1 MLSVS
6 ILAGAVAAT
15 TVLCIGY
22 VVYNIFL
29 HPLRNFP
36 GPLLCRAS
44 PLYRHYKFL
53 RGDLLFETQRLHEQ
67 YGPVVRIRPN
77 ELSFIDP
84 EAWRDIYVAH
94 GGSARLGDMARY
106 DRFYQWA
113 GPSAPE
119 TFVSLNRPYHDSM
132 KRQLAPAF
140 SERSLQFQEPIIQG
154 YTDTLIRKLTEVSKD
169 GNPVNLREWFN
180 YYTFDIIGN
189 LGFGSDFGGLESEQY
204 HPWVKAVSQ
213 NVREFAFMQVLMY
226 LGLQRIVHV
235 LSGSSLLRG
244 KILHEH
250 LTREKVEARIK
261 VEKPRLDI
269 FQPLLDRKPPLTFAQ
284 LMENS
289 TILITAGSESSVTL
303 LVAAVSLLTDNPAKL
318 QKLAEEVRS
327 TFNNDD
333 EITIV
338 SVNQLTYLAAC
349 LNEALRCFPAVP
361 PALPRVVPHGGAVI
375 AGHAVPEKTVVAVA
389 SWATNHSERHFKK
402 ALEYHPERFLK
413 DPEFSKD
420 RFEAFQPFGLGHGN
434 CPGRNLAWAETRLAL
449 ARLVYNF
456 DIESVPESRGWTT
469 KQKAY
474 MLWDKKPFW
483 AVLKPVR

>member
-6 ILAGAVAAT
+6 ILAGAVAAA

-36 GPLLCRAS
+36 GPLVCRAS

-84 EAWRDIYVAH
+84 EAWRDIYIAH
-94 GGSARLGDMARY
+94 GCSARLGDMARY

-119 TFVSLNRPYHDSM
+119 TFVSLDRPYHDSM

-154 YTDTLIRKLTEVSKD
+154 YTDTLIRKLTEVSK
-169 GNPVNLREWFN
+169 GGQNPVNLREWFN

-213 NVREFAFMQVLMY
+213 NVREFAFMQVLMH

-244 KILHEH
+244 KLLHEH

-269 FQPLLDRKPPLTFAQ
+269 FQPLLDRKPPLVCLSLF
-284 LMENS
+284 NVVFR
-289 TILITAGSESSVTL
+289 ILSKL
-303 LVAAVSLLTDNPAKL
+303 LLH
-318 QKLAEEVRS
+318 
-327 TFNNDD
+327 
-333 EITIV
+333 
-338 SVNQLTYLAAC
+338 
-349 LNEALRCFPAVP
+349 
-361 PALPRVVPHGGAVI
+361 LPDL
-375 AGHAVPEKTVVAVA
+375 
-389 SWATNHSERHFKK
+389 F
-402 ALEYHPERFLK
+402 
-413 DPEFSKD
+413 
-420 RFEAFQPFGLGHGN
+420 
-434 CPGRNLAWAETRLAL
+434 
-449 ARLVYNF
+449 
-456 DIESVPESRGWTT
+456 
-469 KQKAY
+469 
-474 MLWDKKPFW
+474 
-483 AVLKPVR
+483 

>member
-1 MLSVS
+1 M
-6 ILAGAVAAT
+6 
-15 TVLCIGY
+15 
-22 VVYNIFL
+22 YNIFL

-53 RGDLLFETQRLHEQ
+53 RGDLLFETERLHKQ

-84 EAWRDIYVAH
+84 EAWKDIYVAH

-119 TFVSLNRPYHDSM
+119 TFVSLDRPYHDSM
-132 KRQLAPAF
+132 KRQLSPAF

-154 YTDTLIRKLTEVSKD
+154 YTDTLIRKLTEASKD

-180 YYTFDIIGN
+180 HYTFDIIGN

-213 NVREFAFMQVLMY
+213 NVREFAIMQVLMY

-250 LTREKVEARIK
+250 LTREKVEARIN

-269 FQPLLDRKPPLTFAQ
+269 FQPLLDRKPPLVCLSLFLFLFRIGVLTRMPLKTFAQ
-284 LMENS
+284 LMENA

-327 TFNNDD
+327 TFKNEED
-333 EITIV
+333 ITIV
-338 SVNQLTYLAAC
+338 SVNQLPYLAAC

-375 AGHAVPEKTVVAVA
+375 AGHAVPENV
-389 SWATNHSERHFKK
+389 S
-402 ALEYHPERFLK
+402 
-413 DPEFSKD
+413 
-420 RFEAFQPFGLGHGN
+420 
-434 CPGRNLAWAETRLAL
+434 
-449 ARLVYNF
+449 
-456 DIESVPESRGWTT
+456 
-469 KQKAY
+469 
-474 MLWDKKPFW
+474 
-483 AVLKPVR
+483 

>member
-1 MLSVS
+1 M
-6 ILAGAVAAT
+6 
-15 TVLCIGY
+15 
-22 VVYNIFL
+22 YNIFL

-53 RGDLLFETQRLHEQ
+53 RGDLLFETERLHKQ
-67 YGPVVRIRPN
+67 YGPVMRIRPN

-84 EAWRDIYVAH
+84 EAWKDIYVAH

-119 TFVSLNRPYHDSM
+119 TFVSLDRPYHDSM
-132 KRQLAPAF
+132 KRQLSPAF
-140 SERSLQFQEPIIQG
+140 SERSLQSQEPIIQG
-154 YTDTLIRKLTEVSKD
+154 YTDTLIRKLTEASKD

-180 YYTFDIIGN
+180 HYTFDIIGN

-213 NVREFAFMQVLMY
+213 NVREFAIMQVLMY

-269 FQPLLDRKPPLTFAQ
+269 FQPLLDRKPPLVCLSLFLFLFTIGVLTRMPLKTFAQ
-284 LMENS
+284 LMENA

-327 TFNNDD
+327 TFKNEED
-333 EITIV
+333 ITIV
-338 SVNQLTYLAAC
+338 SVNQLPYLAAC

-375 AGHAVPEKTVVAVA
+375 AGHAVPENV
-389 SWATNHSERHFKK
+389 S
-402 ALEYHPERFLK
+402 
-413 DPEFSKD
+413 
-420 RFEAFQPFGLGHGN
+420 
-434 CPGRNLAWAETRLAL
+434 
-449 ARLVYNF
+449 
-456 DIESVPESRGWTT
+456 
-469 KQKAY
+469 
-474 MLWDKKPFW
+474 
-483 AVLKPVR
+483 

>member
-6 ILAGAVAAT
+6 ILAGGVAAT

-53 RGDLLFETQRLHEQ
+53 RGELLFETERLHKQ

-94 GGSARLGDMARY
+94 GGSARLGDFARY

-119 TFVSLNRPYHDSM
+119 TFVSLDRPYHDSM
-132 KRQLAPAF
+132 KRQLSPAF

-154 YTDTLIRKLTEVSKD
+154 YTDTLIRKLTEASKD
-169 GNPVNLREWFN
+169 GKPVNLREWFN
-180 YYTFDIIGN
+180 HYTFDIIGN

-213 NVREFAFMQVLMY
+213 NVREFAIMQVLMY

-269 FQPLLDRKPPLTFAQ
+269 FQPLLDRKPPL
-284 LMENS
+284 
-289 TILITAGSESSVTL
+289 
-303 LVAAVSLLTDNPAKL
+303 KL
-318 QKLAEEVRS
+318 SEEVRS
-327 TFNNDD
+327 TFKNEED
-333 EITIV
+333 ITIV
-338 SVNQLTYLAAC
+338 SVNQLPYLAAC

-375 AGHAVPEKTVVAVA
+375 AGHAVPENTVVAVA
-389 SWATNHSERHFKK
+389 SWATNHSERHFNK
-402 ALEYHPERFLK
+402 ALEYHPERFMK
-413 DPEFSKD
+413 DPEFSED
-420 RFEAFQPFGLGHGN
+420 RFDTFQPFGLGHGN
-434 CPGRNLAWAETRLAL
+434 CPGR
-449 ARLVYNF
+449 
-456 DIESVPESRGWTT
+456 
-469 KQKAY
+469 K
-474 MLWDKKPFW
+474 
-483 AVLKPVR
+483 